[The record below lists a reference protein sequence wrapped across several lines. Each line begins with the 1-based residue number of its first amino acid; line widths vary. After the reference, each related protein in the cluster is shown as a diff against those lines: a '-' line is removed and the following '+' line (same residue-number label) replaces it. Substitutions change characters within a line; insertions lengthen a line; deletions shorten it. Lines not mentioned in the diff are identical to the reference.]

1 VNDATAPA
9 TAVAAKHPLT
19 YLTIEEAGRL
29 IAAKKL
35 SPVEL
40 IDAHLARIA
49 ELSERLSA
57 YITVVGEQARD
68 QARAAERDIMSGRRK
83 GPLHGIPYGLK
94 DNYYTKGVRTTAASR
109 LMWDWVPNT
118 DATLHARLREAGAIL
133 LGKHNT
139 WEYGTGLGEPQTDLP
154 IPAARIAWNPD
165 YFAGGSSSGTGVSVA
180 TGMAMLGLGSDTG
193 GSVRVPAAVHGLFGL
208 KPTYGLLSRAGI
220 LPNSF
225 SLDAAGPITR
235 TVRDTAIA
243 LQHIAGVDANDPT
256 TVDRPV
262 PDYAADLDKGVKGL
276 KLGVIRRFHERDT
289 KADAEVVAGI
299 ESTIDILRRLGA
311 EIVELDVPHTV
322 QDYRLVTRIIGNS
335 EALSLHEKDFRER
348 QAEMGTVLRE
358 KFVGSLGISALDYI
372 KATRWR
378 REMTLAIDAAVAQCD
393 AVICAGPCVK
403 VPPIAR
409 PDLTSGYMIAS
420 GTCVFNVSGHPAASI
435 CTGFDADG
443 LPTSVQIAAKY
454 WDEAMLLR
462 VAQAYEQATQWHRR
476 HPH

>member
-1 VNDATAPA
+1 
-9 TAVAAKHPLT
+9 
-19 YLTIEEAGRL
+19 
-29 IAAKKL
+29 
-35 SPVEL
+35 
-40 IDAHLARIA
+40 
-49 ELSERLSA
+49 
-57 YITVVGEQARD
+57 
-68 QARAAERDIMSGRRK
+68 
-83 GPLHGIPYGLK
+83 
-94 DNYYTKGVRTTAASR
+94 
-109 LMWDWVPNT
+109 
-118 DATLHARLREAGAIL
+118 
-133 LGKHNT
+133 
-139 WEYGTGLGEPQTDLP
+139 
-154 IPAARIAWNPD
+154 
-165 YFAGGSSSGTGVSVA
+165 
-180 TGMAMLGLGSDTG
+180 
-193 GSVRVPAAVHGLFGL
+193 
-208 KPTYGLLSRAGI
+208 
-220 LPNSF
+220 
-225 SLDAAGPITR
+225 
-235 TVRDTAIA
+235 
-243 LQHIAGVDANDPT
+243 
-256 TVDRPV
+256 V